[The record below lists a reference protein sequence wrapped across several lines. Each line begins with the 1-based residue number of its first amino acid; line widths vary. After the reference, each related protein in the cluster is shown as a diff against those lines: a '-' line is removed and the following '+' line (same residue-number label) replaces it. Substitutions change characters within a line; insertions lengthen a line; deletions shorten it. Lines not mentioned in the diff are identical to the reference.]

1 MRFVVDA
8 PNGKTWFRLETEAEA
23 AQESQMMRH
32 AVEKYFRIERE
43 KAVQSYQPASK
54 TFFEQEIG
62 LKAHIQREMPMF
74 MTLRDQDG
82 AAHVTAMLPPG
93 GKDIGRIII
102 VGPANAD
109 PYPPENEA
117 IKALGDHFGLS
128 LERDR
133 CYPYQ
138 RG

>member
-8 PNGKTWFRLETEAEA
+8 PNGKSWFRLETEVEA
-23 AQESQMMRH
+23 VQESQLMRH

-43 KAVQSYQPASK
+43 KAVQTYQPASK
-54 TFFEQEIG
+54 SFIEQDIG
-62 LKAHIQREMPMF
+62 LNAHVQREMPMF
-74 MTLRDQDG
+74 MTLRDQNG
-82 AAHVTAMLPPG
+82 QAHVTAMLPPG
-93 GKDIGRIII
+93 GKPSGRVII

-109 PYPPENEA
+109 PYPAEGEA
-117 IKALGDHFGLS
+117 IKALGDHFGLG